1 MTGPGDP
8 PEGTPEGAPGG
19 GEDEYRSVVFD
30 ESFVRAARLQEFS
43 AQERMVDHA
52 HAVRSRHAW
61 SRFGGSRQALILVLL
76 IALAFGTAIYM
87 GVRHPYR
94 APNPSPAPPLRSTVI
109 PLAPVGTVPGG
120 RPGDLY
126 GRSPAAGFRT
136 GAEGVNLP
144 VVRRTGEFSENQV
157 MTALTTA
164 KEYVV
169 RSSLDPDTLA
179 GGPARGVRLLLDTSQ
194 LDQFDRSL
202 ERPSDD
208 GRHAATGW
216 LVRFDPSRVRLAD
229 PRVRV
234 EGTLAAE
241 PAAGGNALE
250 VTADYTFVYAVRPPG
265 DRAGTGGP
273 GSTAPAAS
281 GTATA
286 PSGSGRAA
294 PAADARPAGSTA
306 DVRRAGSAKPGDGA
320 AHALAQRR
328 ADGAS
333 LFTVRRELH
342 FRFDRDD
349 LRDRRLEVQ
358 SSYLQAGPMSCNSGP
373 ESALRPLL
381 AGERAGNGRPQG
393 TDPYAHGST
402 NASLCGVMA
411 PSAEPSPLN

>member
-43 AQERMVDHA
+43 ARERMGEHA
-52 HAVRSRHAW
+52 RAVRSRHAW
-61 SRFGGSRQALILVLL
+61 SRFGGSRQAVILVLL

-94 APNPSPAPPLRSTVI
+94 APDPTPAPPLRSTVI
-109 PLAPVGTVPGG
+109 PLAPVGKVPGG
-120 RPGDLY
+120 TPTDLFE
-126 GRSPAAGFRT
+126 RSPAAGFRV
-136 GAEGVNLP
+136 GAAGVNLP
-144 VVRRTGEFSENQV
+144 VVRRTEHFSESQV

-179 GGPARGVRLLLDTSQ
+179 GGPGRPVRLLLDTTQ

-202 ERPSDD
+202 RRPADD

-216 LVRFDPSRVRLAD
+216 LVRFDASQVRLAD

-234 EGTLAAE
+234 EGTLGAE
-241 PAAGGNALE
+241 ETAGADALE
-250 VTADYTFVYAVRPPG
+250 VTADYTFVYAVRPAGGKQPPSATEG
-265 DRAGTGGP
+265 AKALPTTTATQDGTDRQDGPDGAASDGTGSAEGTP
-273 GSTAPAAS
+273 
-281 GTATA
+281 TATA
-286 PSGSGRAA
+286 GAGDEQRA
-294 PAADARPAGSTA
+294 
-306 DVRRAGSAKPGDGA
+306 
-320 AHALAQRR
+320 
-328 ADGAS
+328 GAS
-333 LFTVRRELH
+333 LFTVRREMH

-349 LRDRRLEVQ
+349 LRDRRLEMQ
-358 SSYLQAGPMSCNSGP
+358 TSYLQAGPMSCSSGP
-373 ESALRPLL
+373 ESELRPLL
-381 AGERAGNGRPQG
+381 AGQRAGTGRPQG

-402 NASLCGVMA
+402 NASLCGVLA
-411 PSAEPSPLN
+411 AGTQPTPRR